1 MFLFVVNVKKTG
13 FYFFFFTYS
22 TGTFTV
28 TCFAATLRT
37 KGPLSQ
43 LVYLNSIVI
52 IIIIINYFDPLTYD
66 LFVLVESD

>member
-1 MFLFVVNVKKTG
+1 MSKRLDFT
-13 FYFFFFTYS
+13 FFFFTYS

>member
-1 MFLFVVNVKKTG
+1 MSKRLDFTS
-13 FYFFFFTYS
+13 FFFTYS

>member
-1 MFLFVVNVKKTG
+1 MSKRLDFTS
-13 FYFFFFTYS
+13 FFFTYS

-52 IIIIINYFDPLTYD
+52 IIIINYFDPLTYD

>member
-1 MFLFVVNVKKTG
+1 MSKRLDFT
-13 FYFFFFTYS
+13 FFFFTYS

-52 IIIIINYFDPLTYD
+52 IIIINYFDPLTYD